1 MNLSVASSVF
11 VNYSIQDTIS
21 LVAQAG
27 YNGIDFWGGRPHVYR
42 QDHPQPELERLR
54 KLLKTYNLTAVS
66 LMPAFYRYPHS
77 LSLPNEFVR
86 QDSLDYMRQ
95 CADNAAILG
104 AKILLVIPGHTLY
117 GQRVEDAHL
126 RLLDSIDWICRYASQ
141 YDLSLGIEPAN
152 KMVSDLVNTSSD
164 ALKIITELKH
174 DNLGVVLDTGHLNL
188 TKESVEAALKNLGSL
203 LLQVHV
209 NDNDGLQ
216 QQNLIP
222 GDGTIDFQGL
232 IGLLSATGY
241 SGFLSAE
248 LAWDYSLNPVPPIRK
263 TAERLRDLL
272 Q

>member
-1 MNLSVASSVF
+1 
-11 VNYSIQDTIS
+11 
-21 LVAQAG
+21 
-27 YNGIDFWGGRPHVYR
+27 
-42 QDHPQPELERLR
+42 
-54 KLLKTYNLTAVS
+54 
-66 LMPAFYRYPHS
+66 
-77 LSLPNEFVR
+77 
-86 QDSLDYMRQ
+86 
-95 CADNAAILG
+95 
-104 AKILLVIPGHTLY
+104 
-117 GQRVEDAHL
+117 
-126 RLLDSIDWICRYASQ
+126 
-141 YDLSLGIEPAN
+141 
-152 KMVSDLVNTSSD
+152 MVSDLVNTSSD

>member
-42 QDHPQPELERLR
+42 HDHSQPDLEGLR
-54 KLLKTYNLTAVS
+54 RLLKTYNLTAVS

-77 LSLPNEFVR
+77 LSLPNEVVR

-104 AKILLVIPGHTLY
+104 AKILLIVPGRTLY
-117 GQRVEDAHL
+117 GQPVEDARL

-152 KMVSDLVNTSSD
+152 KIISDLVNTSSD

-188 TKESVEAALKNLGSL
+188 TKESTETALRNLGSL
-203 LLQVHV
+203 LLQFHV
-209 NDNDGLQ
+209 NEKDVLK
-216 QQNLIP
+216 QQN
-222 GDGTIDFQGL
+222 Q
-232 IGLLSATGY
+232 
-241 SGFLSAE
+241 
-248 LAWDYSLNPVPPIRK
+248 
-263 TAERLRDLL
+263 
-272 Q
+272 